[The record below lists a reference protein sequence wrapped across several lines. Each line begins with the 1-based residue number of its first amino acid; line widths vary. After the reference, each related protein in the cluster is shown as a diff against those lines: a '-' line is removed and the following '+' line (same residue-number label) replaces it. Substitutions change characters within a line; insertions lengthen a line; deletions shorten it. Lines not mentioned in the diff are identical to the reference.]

1 MELLIALLLLAVFI
15 IWVLYLR
22 MKLAET
28 WERNYTDMYCKL
40 ERTAHDSAKIIERMK
55 VWQKNQEDREKQL
68 LERIKFLE
76 ANQK

>member
-1 MELLIALLLLAVFI
+1 MEILIALLLLAVFI

-28 WERNYTDMYCKL
+28 WERNYRDMYYKL
-40 ERTAHDSAKIIERMK
+40 ERTAYDSDKIIERMK